1 MVTSRGESQTRTAI
15 CFTQNSRDEVRIVGG
30 GVAACLAA
38 DPGMKQ
44 SNYVVDYDYR
54 EDN

>member
-1 MVTSRGESQTRTAI
+1 MVTSRDESQPRAAI
-15 CFTQNSRDEVRIVGG
+15 CFTQNSRDEVRIIG

-38 DPGMKQ
+38 EPGMKQ

>member
-1 MVTSRGESQTRTAI
+1 MKDNEMVCRPQGL
-15 CFTQNSRDEVRIVGG
+15 G
-30 GVAACLAA
+30 AASCLAA

-44 SNYVVDYDYR
+44 YNYVVDYDYR